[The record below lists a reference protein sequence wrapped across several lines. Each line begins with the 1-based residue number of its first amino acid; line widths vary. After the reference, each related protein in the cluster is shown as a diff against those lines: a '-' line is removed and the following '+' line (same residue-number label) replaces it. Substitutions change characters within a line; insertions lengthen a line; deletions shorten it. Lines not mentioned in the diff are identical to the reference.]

1 MQDLFQLLQLVFFLL
16 QSELKLIGMFLHAA
30 DLLLETLVSRFL
42 LSQLNFELL
51 KDLKL
56 LVDLK
61 FGYVILVLNLDEVL
75 LIFEDQVITVD
86 QLSCARLQL
95 VVEEG
100 FITEDLP
107 IEGNL
112 DGISF
117 LGFDQQRTVIVD
129 LTAGNFKPHVMY
141 CLR

>member
-1 MQDLFQLLQLVFFLL
+1 MQDLLQLLQLVFFLL

-86 QLSCARLQL
+86 QLSGARLQL

-117 LGFDQQRTVIVD
+117 LGFD
-129 LTAGNFKPHVMY
+129 
-141 CLR
+141 